1 MTHNEQEQSPE
12 EPRDPVLEEA
22 FGVFVRNFQAPP
34 GFHERVMTRIANAR
48 PTLRD
53 RLARWLSPLRQ
64 PSLMGGPVA
73 APSTVFNTQLSSSHQ
88 KISRPAGN
96 IDNRDII
103 LRCLYENWPNEV
115 SMISGDSVI
124 QIVDEVLAG
133 NRPEFRI
140 AGGGFNFDL
149 TPYMDTILH
158 ATTLLVSM
166 TQQYASIR
174 YTQSSHNTPN
184 APDECNSPDDRTEE
198 NVEELISALARYLTE
213 EKAVGHREATRLARM
228 FIRLN
233 SGGHV

>member
-1 MTHNEQEQSPE
+1 MTWTDILHPIKTIRNIRDEWYERREARIIFDLLEAIEPNYDLEVLPE
-12 EPRDPVLEEA
+12 LHAEITQPLTEP
-22 FGVFVRNFQAPP
+22 
-34 GFHERVMTRIANAR
+34 T
-48 PTLRD
+48 
-53 RLARWLSPLRQ
+53 
-64 PSLMGGPVA
+64 
-73 APSTVFNTQLSSSHQ
+73 
-88 KISRPAGN
+88 SRPAGN

-133 NRPEFRI
+133 NRPEFRV

-174 YTQSSHNTPN
+174 HTQSSHNTPN
-184 APDECNSPDDRTEE
+184 APGECNSPDDRTEEAEE

-213 EKAVGHREATRLARM
+213 EKAVDRREATRLARM
-228 FIRLN
+228 FIRVN